1 MVVFL
6 MGMGVPPF
14 YLYQAIMS
22 VNLTEHPLHSLSKNQ
37 FYFTGKPILS
47 QHVSDYNPF
56 FIEKSSKIDMKIKE
70 KRIVQRNCL

>member
-1 MVVFL
+1 MKTR
-6 MGMGVPPF
+6 P
-14 YLYQAIMS
+14 
-22 VNLTEHPLHSLSKNQ
+22 EHPLHSLSKNQ

-70 KRIVQRNCL
+70 KRIV